1 MMMMSV
7 PISVGRVGPSQF
19 AASQM
24 RPGSVG
30 GLVTSTG
37 LVGVTNPAPVGTAL
51 LIADASV
58 CVVPP
63 APPPAGASE
72 PPPTTAATVVSGGAL
87 AGGGVGEVWAS
98 CAA

>member
-72 PPPTTAATVVSGGAL
+72 PPPTTAATFVSDVVL
-87 AGGGVGEVWAS
+87 AVAAS
-98 CAA
+98 DELCACCDA